1 MSFNNTNGV
10 LSNFTVALDAKT
22 ISEYPGAGFTLGKG
36 ATLLSATIVGDA
48 TTQYKGSKFSFYIQY
63 VNSSGGIRTLINTFT
78 KL

>member
-1 MSFNNTNGV
+1 M
-10 LSNFTVALDAKT
+10 SNFTVALDAKT